1 MICGG
6 FFCGL
11 FMHLTPSEYI
21 PWFGSTLAEIVLLA
35 VMLHRHCVRRFPFF
49 FASIAYD
56 FCREVA
62 LFVVFIKFR
71 SVFFA
76 GYWLTM
82 PIEYT
87 LAFAVIY
94 EAFQHAFKADIHFSP
109 IILKVFWAATALLVV
124 VAAAFVLH
132 PGVPLKNLTMLFLV
146 LSRSSELLRC
156 GLLLF
161 LWVFAARLG
170 ISFRHYVWGIVFGL
184 GMYSGVSLIV
194 VTFDVATGKI
204 CGHWLVPIPQFA
216 YFAATLIWTVYFLRK
231 EPARAPLTLRQ
242 LHSFRDLIVIGQN
255 ALTEIRR
262 LIRDKL
268 WSVY

>member
-1 MICGG
+1 
-6 FFCGL
+6 
-11 FMHLTPSEYI
+11 MHLTPSVYI
-21 PWFGSTLAEIVLLA
+21 PWFGSMLAEIVLLA
-35 VMLHRHCVRRFPFF
+35 VMLHRHYVRRFPFF

-56 FCREVA
+56 LCREVA
-62 LFVVFIKFR
+62 LFVAFMKFPTAY
-71 SVFFA
+71 FA
-76 GYWLTM
+76 CYWLST
-82 PIEYT
+82 PPEYT

-94 EAFQHAFKADIHFSP
+94 EAFQHAFKADIRFSP
-109 IILKVFWAATALLVV
+109 IILKIFWAATALLVV

-132 PGVPLKNLTMLFLV
+132 PGVPLKNLTMLIMV
-146 LSRSSELLRC
+146 LNRSSELLRC

-184 GMYSGVSLIV
+184 GMYSGVGLIV
-194 VTFDVATGKI
+194 ATVDVTIGKM
-204 CGHWLVPIPQFA
+204 CGHWLVPIPHFA
-216 YFAATLIWTVYFLRK
+216 YFAATLIWPVYFLRK
-231 EPARAPLTLRQ
+231 EPARAPLTLQQ
-242 LHSFRDLIVIGQN
+242 LHSFRDLIAIGQN